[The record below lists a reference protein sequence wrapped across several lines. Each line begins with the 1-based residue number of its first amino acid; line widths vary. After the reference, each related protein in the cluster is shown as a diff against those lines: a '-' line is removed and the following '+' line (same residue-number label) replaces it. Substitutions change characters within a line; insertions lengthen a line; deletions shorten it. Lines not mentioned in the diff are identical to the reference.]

1 VKFVTRVAAFLGKE
15 IIEVIRR
22 PGAILSLLL
31 GPFIV
36 MALFGFGYVGRQ
48 PLQVIV
54 VVPENSSLPHDTGFY
69 QKLGGNGLNIAAVT
83 PDAEAAREKLRQKQ
97 VDLVAVAPTDAEQ
110 KFKEG
115 KQSVIEIDYDII
127 DPVKSTIADTLARQ
141 LSAVV
146 NQSIIERA
154 VEQGQQQVA
163 GVATSSIP
171 PEVVAAPTRAET
183 HNLAPTQPG
192 LITYYGPAVLA
203 LILQHMAVTLG
214 ALSLVRERL
223 SGVVEI
229 FRVAPVN
236 AIEILLGKMLA
247 VALLSALIAS
257 TLVGVLIGVFNA
269 PFLGDMRLV
278 ALTIGLIVFAS
289 LGLGFL
295 ISVVSDSER
304 QAVQLALLLL
314 IASVFFSGFILE
326 LDQFAP
332 LVKTAANLL
341 PVTHGIVLLQ
351 DLLLRGTFEDW
362 WRLQFLGAEGVILLI
377 LSWLLLRRGL
387 SAIRA

>member
-1 VKFVTRVAAFLGKE
+1 MKFVTRVAAFLGKE